1 MGVRKKCLKIR
12 FAMGRK
18 VTSSERFKSCSS
30 ACGQF
35 THMGFIRQRNILC
48 ETLGKVVISAEK
60 YVRIAHSG
68 LPYYPAYTPHPIDNM
83 HPLPK
88 SLSYM

>member
-18 VTSSERFKSCSS
+18 FTSSEHFKPCSS

-35 THMGFIRQRNILC
+35 THMGFIRQRNALC
-48 ETLGKVVISAEK
+48 ETLGKVAISAAK
-60 YVRIAHSG
+60 YVPITHSG
-68 LPYYPAYTPHPIDNM
+68 LCNLDHWSRRYSNRG
-83 HPLPK
+83 L
-88 SLSYM
+88 